1 MKKKL
6 GKAGQMA
13 LGGTL
18 AALAVCIMTLGAL
31 IPAATF
37 CCPAFASV
45 LLLPVLHDCGKRIAW
60 AWYLAVAVLSCLLS
74 PDPEAAAIFVFL
86 GYYPIVRRELHRIR
100 GKTLRIIC
108 KLAYFDLSV
117 SAAYLI
123 LLYVVGLEALLAEV
137 KAAGVWLTVATFCM
151 GNLTFFL
158 YDAALARLAFLYR
171 RRRYG

>member
-1 MKKKL
+1 MEKKL

-18 AALAVCIMTLGAL
+18 AALAVCIMTFGAL

-86 GYYPIVRRELHRIR
+86 GYYPIIRTSLRRVRQK
-100 GKTLRIIC
+100 GLRVLC
-108 KLAYFDLSV
+108 KAAYFNVSV
-117 SAAYLI
+117 GVAYGI
-123 LLYVVGLEALLAEV
+123 LMYVVGLEALLAEA
-137 KAAGVWLTVATFCM
+137 KAADVWLTIAALCL

-158 YDAALARLAFLYR
+158 LDITLVRLTRLY
-171 RRRYG
+171 YGKRSK